1 MHWLVLALSAMVL
14 YGLWGFFPKLATLY
28 LPARDALVYQTL
40 GGLPVLVV
48 ILVWLRF
55 RPAYHPHGTLY
66 ALLTGLVGAVGT
78 LLFFAALKRAPST
91 TGVVMVTALYPLVV
105 IVLALL
111 FLREPITLRQSVG
124 AALALVALVL
134 LSA

>member
-1 MHWLVLALSAMVL
+1 MDWLVFALSAMVL

-40 GGLPVLVV
+40 GGLPVLLV
-48 ILVWLRF
+48 ILAWLRF
-55 RPAYHPHGTLY
+55 RPVFHPHGALY

-78 LLFFAALKRAPST
+78 LLFFAALKRAPSAT
-91 TGVVMVTALYPLVV
+91 SVVMVTALYPLVV
-105 IVLALL
+105 MVLALL
-111 FLREPITLRQSVG
+111 FLREPISLRQGVG
-124 AALALVALVL
+124 AVLALVALVL